1 MRRVSHHLAATAIAL
16 VAACSGTAT
25 AQTVR
30 PVYREIG
37 DWLIACDNT
46 RDCLAR
52 YAPDSTRE
60 RAEVEP
66 ENIGFDIVRKAG
78 PSGAITVWTW
88 AERRLDPAGFHA
100 SGAAPLSLLPWRL
113 SDDGQDAKLSGD
125 PARRFIRAIIAAPR
139 LVLAS
144 TGTGHLS
151 LRGLAAVLLAMDE
164 AQGRVGNASALMR
177 PGLAPAVA
185 TPPPAPL
192 PVIRAGPPA
201 PELKNPKALVAAVR
215 KLRFGTFAAHEC
227 DREPDVE
234 DAAYPLT
241 TSDAIV
247 VLGCSRYAYQT
258 SVLVFRTPRDR
269 PAAAMVL
276 KLHDPPAAP
285 PADSNSVGEYIDGAY
300 DSETRTFREFAKG
313 RGIADC
319 GSATEWTFDGR
330 AFRVSAFR
338 WQARCG
344 GTMPGD
350 WPVLYRTRR

>member
-1 MRRVSHHLAATAIAL
+1 MQSIADRMRRVSHHLAATAIAL

-177 PGLAPAVA
+177 PGLAPAGA

-192 PVIRAGPPA
+192 PAIRAGPPA

-227 DREPDVE
+227 DREPDGE

-247 VLGCSRYAYQT
+247 VLGCSRYA
-258 SVLVFRTPRDR
+258 
-269 PAAAMVL
+269 
-276 KLHDPPAAP
+276 
-285 PADSNSVGEYIDGAY
+285 
-300 DSETRTFREFAKG
+300 
-313 RGIADC
+313 
-319 GSATEWTFDGR
+319 
-330 AFRVSAFR
+330 
-338 WQARCG
+338 
-344 GTMPGD
+344 
-350 WPVLYRTRR
+350 

>member
-1 MRRVSHHLAATAIAL
+1 MTRVSHRLAAAAIAL
-16 VAACSGTAT
+16 VTACSGTVT
-25 AQTVR
+25 AQKVR

-52 YAPDSTRE
+52 HAPDPARE

-66 ENIGFDIVRKAG
+66 ENIGIDIDRKAG
-78 PSGAITVWTW
+78 PNGAVTVRIW
-88 AERRLDPAGFHA
+88 AERRLNPAGFHA
-100 SGAAPLSLLPWRL
+100 SGAAPLSHLPWRL
-113 SDDGQDAKLSGD
+113 SDDWQGARLSGD
-125 PARRFIRAIIAAPR
+125 PAHRFIRAIVAAPW
-139 LVLAS
+139 LVLGPTDTS
-144 TGTGHLS
+144 RLS

-177 PGLAPAVA
+177 PGPAPASA
-185 TPPPAPL
+185 TPPSAPL

-201 PELKNPKALVAAVR
+201 PALKNPRMLLAAVR
-215 KLRFGTFAAHEC
+215 KLHSGTFAAHEC
-227 DREPDVE
+227 DREPDGE

-269 PAAAMVL
+269 PAAAVLL
-276 KLHDPPAAP
+276 KLPDPPAAP
-285 PADSNSVGEYIDGAY
+285 PADGNSPGEYIEGAY
-300 DSETRTFREFAKG
+300 DSDTRIFREFAKG
-313 RGIADC
+313 RGMADC

-330 AFRVSAFR
+330 TFRVSAFR

-350 WPVLYRTRR
+350 WPVLYRTGR